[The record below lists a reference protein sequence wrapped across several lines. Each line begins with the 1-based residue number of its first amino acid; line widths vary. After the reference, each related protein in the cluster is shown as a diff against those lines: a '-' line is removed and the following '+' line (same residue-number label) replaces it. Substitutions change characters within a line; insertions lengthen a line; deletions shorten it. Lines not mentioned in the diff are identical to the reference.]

1 MDCMDST
8 QDLLSTP
15 EDFARELQKIRAAM
29 PKSTS
34 EQAEAE
40 MRASLASIK
49 KMPFSDKDE
58 SSPNGPPSQAD

>member
-1 MDCMDST
+1 MDST

-49 KMPFSDKDE
+49 KTPFSDKDE
-58 SSPNGPPSQAD
+58 SSSSGQPKSEG

>member
-1 MDCMDST
+1 MDST

-49 KMPFSDKDE
+49 KTPFTDKDE
-58 SSPNGPPSQAD
+58 SSSIGPPKPEG

>member
-1 MDCMDST
+1 MDST
-8 QDLLSTP
+8 PDLLSTP
-15 EDFARELQKIRAAM
+15 EDFARELQKIRAGM

-58 SSPNGPPSQAD
+58 SSLNGPPKTGD

>member
-1 MDCMDST
+1 MDST

-49 KMPFSDKDE
+49 KTPFCDKDE
-58 SSPNGPPSQAD
+58 SSSSGPPKSEG

>member
-1 MDCMDST
+1 MDST

-58 SSPNGPPSQAD
+58 SSLSGPPKTGD

>member
-1 MDCMDST
+1 MDST

-34 EQAEAE
+34 AQAEAE

-49 KMPFSDKDE
+49 KTPFSDKDE
-58 SSPNGPPSQAD
+58 SSSSGLPKPED

>member
-1 MDCMDST
+1 MDST

-49 KMPFSDKDE
+49 KTPFSDKDE
-58 SSPNGPPSQAD
+58 SSPSGQPKSEG

>member
-1 MDCMDST
+1 MDST

-49 KMPFSDKDE
+49 KTPFSDKDE
-58 SSPNGPPSQAD
+58 SSSSGPPKPED

>member
-1 MDCMDST
+1 MDST
-8 QDLLSTP
+8 QDFLQTP

-58 SSPNGPPSQAD
+58 SSSSGPPKPGE

>member
-1 MDCMDST
+1 MDST

-58 SSPNGPPSQAD
+58 SSSSGPPKPVA

>member
-1 MDCMDST
+1 MDST

-49 KMPFSDKDE
+49 KTPFSDKDE
-58 SSPNGPPSQAD
+58 SSLNGPPKAGD

>member
-1 MDCMDST
+1 MDST

-34 EQAEAE
+34 EEAEAE

-58 SSPNGPPSQAD
+58 SSSSGPRKPED

>member
-1 MDCMDST
+1 MDLT

-49 KMPFSDKDE
+49 KTPFSDKDE
-58 SSPNGPPSQAD
+58 SSSSGPPKPED

>member
-1 MDCMDST
+1 MDST
-8 QDLLSTP
+8 QDFLQTP

-40 MRASLASIK
+40 MRASLASVRK
-49 KMPFSDKDE
+49 KPFSDKDE
-58 SSPNGPPSQAD
+58 SSSSGPDKPGD

>member
-1 MDCMDST
+1 MDST

-49 KMPFSDKDE
+49 KTPFSDKDE
-58 SSPNGPPSQAD
+58 SSSSGPAKPED

>member
-1 MDCMDST
+1 MDST

-49 KMPFSDKDE
+49 KMPFSDKEE
-58 SSPNGPPSQAD
+58 SSSSGPPSQAD

>member
-1 MDCMDST
+1 MDST
-8 QDLLSTP
+8 QDFLQTP

-58 SSPNGPPSQAD
+58 SSSSGPPKLGE